1 MKKIIYG
8 EYTIEIL
15 KIKKKDKVIIY
26 DKDDT
31 LSNKQAV
38 KIMEYLFLE
47 GFIND
52 SVVVCEIIVG

>member
-1 MKKIIYG
+1 MKKITYD

-26 DKDDT
+26 DKKST
-31 LSNKQAV
+31 LSNKRAI

-52 SVVVCEIIVG
+52 SVVVCEIVIG